1 MIELFFPHIHFS
13 NIPSYNLTHVRNAS
27 RDSKQDCFL
36 EADWQRLIHS
46 VQDNLL
52 SYKVVTGGA
61 VIFSNAKNMTSET
74 GIDSSI
80 QDFGYP
86 RPLTQY
92 VIKIENPPDL
102 VQLSSIPDQRIL
114 VELVKLLDVPNRGW
128 AAHILIAKMLG
139 HDSVSSDS
147 RERWWI
153 EKGKTGKAKKF
164 WESYIQRVK
173 PTLQWKSDWGY
184 YRHIS
189 PNGRLIEYC
198 PQSEVCVLPNP
209 KK

>member
-1 MIELFFPHIHFS
+1 MIELFFQHIHLSSIPFS
-13 NIPSYNLTHVRNAS
+13 NLAHISIAS
-27 RDSKQDCFL
+27 RDLTKECFL
-36 EADWQRLIHS
+36 QADWQRLMHS

-61 VIFSNAKNMTSET
+61 VIFSSMKNTTSGKEVNP
-74 GIDSSI
+74 SS

-92 VIKIENPPDL
+92 IIKIESSPDL

-114 VELVKLLDVPNRGW
+114 VELAKLLDVPKRAW

-153 EKGKTGKAKKF
+153 EEGKTGKAKKF
-164 WESYIQRVK
+164 WINYIQRVK

-198 PQSEVCVLPNP
+198 PQSEVCLVKP
-209 KK
+209 